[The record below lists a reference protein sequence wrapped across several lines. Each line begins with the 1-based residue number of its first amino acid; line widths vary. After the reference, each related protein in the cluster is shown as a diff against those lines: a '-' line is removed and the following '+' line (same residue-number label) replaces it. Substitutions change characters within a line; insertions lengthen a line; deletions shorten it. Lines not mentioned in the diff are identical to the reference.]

1 MDALEQARAE
11 IDTVDAQ
18 LAALFERRMA
28 AVLQVAEYKRAH
40 GLPIYDAA
48 REAAVLEK
56 AAARIQQPALRPYY
70 KDHVQHM
77 MDLAKQYEAA
87 VLGRNRAAY
96 QGVEGAFAHIALKA
110 LFPHA
115 EAVSYS
121 TWDEVFEAVASGEAA
136 HGVVPFENSHAGDV
150 SAVLDLCYNH
160 PELWVVDVYDLPI
173 SQNLLVLP
181 GTQLS
186 QLRTVYSH
194 QQAIAQSET
203 FLKQFRLP
211 ATAMANTAMAAK
223 FVAESKDPT
232 KAAIASTET
241 AALYGLEILVP
252 NINTDGDNTTRFIV
266 LSREKPTAGSRFSL
280 LFTVDNKPGKLAE
293 VIQVIGASGF
303 NMESIK
309 SRPMPHVPFEYYF
322 YVELVGDAA
331 AGETAAL
338 LRELDRT
345 CRTVRLLGVYTK

>member
-121 TWDEVFEAVASGEAA
+121 TWDEVFEAVASGDADAVTEELGDLLFAAVKVARFAGIDPEQAAHAACEKFIRRFAAMEAA
-136 HGVVPFENSHAGDV
+136 AADSGVPLEQRTLAQMQ
-150 SAVLDLCYNH
+150 
-160 PELWVVDVYDLPI
+160 PLW
-173 SQNLLVLP
+173 
-181 GTQLS
+181 
-186 QLRTVYSH
+186 
-194 QQAIAQSET
+194 QQA
-203 FLKQFRLP
+203 KQ
-211 ATAMANTAMAAK
+211 TASA
-223 FVAESKDPT
+223 
-232 KAAIASTET
+232 
-241 AALYGLEILVP
+241 
-252 NINTDGDNTTRFIV
+252 DN
-266 LSREKPTAGSRFSL
+266 E
-280 LFTVDNKPGKLAE
+280 GK
-293 VIQVIGASGF
+293 
-303 NMESIK
+303 K
-309 SRPMPHVPFEYYF
+309 SARQ
-322 YVELVGDAA
+322 
-331 AGETAAL
+331 
-338 LRELDRT
+338 
-345 CRTVRLLGVYTK
+345 

>member
-1 MDALEQARAE
+1 MDALQNARAE
-11 IDTVDAQ
+11 IDAVDAQ

-28 AVLQVAEYKRAH
+28 AVLTVAQYKKEH
-40 GLPIYDAA
+40 GLPIFDAA
-48 REAAVLEK
+48 REAVVLDK
-56 AAARIQQPALRPYY
+56 AAARIQDPALRPYY
-70 KDHVQHM
+70 RDHVQNL
-77 MDLAKQYEAA
+77 MDVAKQYEAQ
-87 VLGRNRAAY
+87 VLGQNRAAY

-115 EAVSYS
+115 EAVSFP
-121 TWDEVFEAVASGEAA
+121 TWDEVFDAVEKGDAA

-160 PELWVVDVYDLPI
+160 PALWVVGVYDLPI

-186 QLRTVYSH
+186 DLKMVYSH

-211 ATAMANTAMAAK
+211 ASAMPNTALAAK
-223 FVAESKDPT
+223 FVAESGDKT
-232 KAAIASTET
+232 KAAIASAET
-241 AALYGLEILVP
+241 AQLYGLDVLVP
-252 NINTDGDNTTRFIV
+252 SINTDGDNTTRFIV
-266 LSREKPTAGSRFSL
+266 LSREKPTAGNRFSL
-280 LFTVDNKPGKLAE
+280 LFTVDNKPGKLGE
-293 VIQVIGASGF
+293 VIQIIGASGF

-322 YVELVGDAA
+322 YVELVGDPTAD
-331 AGETAAL
+331 ETAAL